1 MYTPSRN
8 ISGASSQRG
17 QVLPIGI
24 ALILFGSLLAI
35 VLFNSGQMTS
45 EKSRLTNTADAA
57 VYSGL
62 IWQAR
67 ALNFQAYTN
76 RAMVANQVSIAQ
88 FVSLNGWSKYG
99 RDTAFKVNNSLGFFP
114 PFRPFT
120 QAADSTMV
128 VVDTIV
134 NVVASVA
141 VPVIDGVNMVLS
153 ETQRAVYVSTFAI
166 TPILVEEVVEANNTN
181 YDVNSVYAIAS
192 LGKNALDWNNF
203 AKRYDDEAGLKR
215 KADVI
220 NRSRDDFTKKR
231 NWKLGTFWLAPTLKF
246 KLRKEGATH
255 LVYDGEQ
262 WAWKA
267 KDTLSLHWRRYRCSW
282 KGCKWKRR
290 EIPIS
295 WGAAYASEDIGCG
308 GSCPRWVSYNRK
320 SQSLANKDDPEQIA
334 GYNGVRAYY
343 DLTDL
348 SANNKDP
355 RLQLRVEVQVGE
367 GDVRTSTKVEGLG
380 SASAPTS
387 ATVNN
392 GIGEGVF
399 WTADK
404 TASNTMA
411 SLSSGEVYF
420 ERPSALRVSGTVKK
434 EYGNLFNPYWQVRLI
449 ETTNEYRLAAWVL
462 RSPELVSS
470 SASGVA
476 TALTRYAGD
485 QLEELQVLQDLE
497 SYAQQEIDQLAEYV
511 EHQTQIVQQIDGI
524 QSQVASVEQTIQQA
538 IDSGMSET
546 SEFLEQ
552 RNIELQQLQALETAA
567 EAQLQTV
574 IAQVDNAQQLQEQIE
589 TVQNQITEV
598 TNQINLPELELAQGF
613 IEDVNQTTEMVEEL
627 STLGLSDIQNG
638 LIEAGTEA
646 LQGALEDALIE
657 QVETILE
664 DAVTAVINQYGG
676 DIVQFVESVDETI
689 EAVEGLNEEYIQPL
703 RDQVELM
710 ETQIA
715 DLRAQ
720 VEAEIQ
726 AGVAEFDNIISNA
739 TSEMNQRV
747 SQLENQLQQEVD
759 SAENALTNVN
769 SQIEDKLA
777 EQLELIIPSEIEALQ
792 NQIDSLQLQA
802 SDLVLNVNQL
812 QNRLTVETAE
822 LQNQFQGQIDALA
835 AEKQALADSVT
846 SEIESVTAT
855 LNADVASVKEQ
866 IAELVEEQVAGAL
879 L

>member
-1 MYTPSRN
+1 MYTPSR
-8 ISGASSQRG
+8 IIPSASSQRG
-17 QVLPIGI
+17 QALPIGI

-35 VLFNSGQMTS
+35 VLFNSGQMTT

-99 RDTAFKVNNSLGFFP
+99 HQTAFNVNNTLGWFP

-120 QAADSTMV
+120 QAAESTME
-128 VVDTIV
+128 VVDTIL

-153 ETQRAVYVSTFAI
+153 ETQRAVYLSTFAI
-166 TPILVEEVVEANNTN
+166 TPILVKEVVEANNAN

-220 NRSRDDFTKKR
+220 NRSRDNFTKKR
-231 NWKLGTFWLAPTLKF
+231 NWKLGTFWLGPTEKF

-255 LVYDGEQ
+255 LVYDGEK

-267 KDTLSLHWRRYRCSW
+267 KDTLSLHWRHYRCSW

-290 EIPIS
+290 EVPVG
-295 WGAAYASEDIGCG
+295 WGSAYASEDIGCG
-308 GSCPRWVSYNRK
+308 GSCPRWVSHNRRA
-320 SQSLANKDDPEQIA
+320 QSLANRYDPEEIA

-355 RLQLRVEVQVGE
+355 RLQLRVEVQVSE
-367 GDVRTSTKVEGLG
+367 GDVKTSTKIEGLG
-380 SASAPTS
+380 SSSAPTS
-387 ATVNN
+387 ATVKN
-392 GIGEGVF
+392 GIGEGAF

-420 ERPSALRVSGTVKK
+420 ERPSELRVSGREKK
-434 EYGNLFNPYWQVRLI
+434 EFGNLFNPYWQVRLI

-462 RSPELVSS
+462 RSPELVTS

-476 TALTRYAGD
+476 TALTHYAGD
-485 QLEELQVLQDLE
+485 QIEELQALQELE
-497 SYAQQEIDQLAEYV
+497 TYAQQEIGQLTEYV
-511 EHQTQIVQQIDGI
+511 GQQTQIVQQIDGI

-538 IDSGMSET
+538 IDSGMSE
-546 SEFLEQ
+546 SSAFLQE
-552 RNIELQQLQALETAA
+552 RNEELQQLQALEATA

-574 IAQVDNAQQLQEQIE
+574 ISQVDQAQHLQEQLE

-598 TNQINLPELELAQGF
+598 TDQINLPEVALAQEF
-613 IEDVNQTTEMVEEL
+613 IEDVNQVTEMVEEL
-627 STLGLSDIQNG
+627 STFGLSDVNALVDVGAQ
-638 LIEAGTEA
+638 A
-646 LQGALEDALIE
+646 LQSALEDAIVE
-657 QVETILE
+657 QAETILE

-676 DIVQFVESVDETI
+676 DIAQFVETVDETI
-689 EAVEGLNEEYIQPL
+689 QEVEGLNEEYIQPL
-703 RDQVELM
+703 RDQVAAM
-710 ETQIA
+710 EAQIS
-715 DLRAQ
+715 DLRDQ

-726 AGVAEFDNIISNA
+726 AGVAEFDSIISNA

-759 SAENALTNVN
+759 SVESTLNNVN
-769 SQIEDKLA
+769 SQIEDKVA
-777 EQLELIIPSEIEALQ
+777 EQLESIIPSEIEALQ

-802 SDLVLNVNQL
+802 SNLALNVNQL
-812 QNRLTVETAE
+812 QNRLTAETAE
-822 LQNQFQGQIDALA
+822 LQNQFQSQIDALA

-855 LNADVASVKEQ
+855 LNADVALVKEQ
-866 IAELVEEQVAGAL
+866 IAELVREQVAGAL
-879 L
+879 I